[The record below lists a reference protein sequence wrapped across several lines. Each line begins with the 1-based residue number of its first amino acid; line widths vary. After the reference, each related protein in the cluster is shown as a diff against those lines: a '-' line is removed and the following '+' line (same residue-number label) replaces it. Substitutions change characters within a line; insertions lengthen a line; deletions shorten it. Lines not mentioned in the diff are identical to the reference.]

1 MRRLILGL
9 ALSMLATTVLGLAAE
24 KAYHKGKYLDV
35 DSQAYQKNVGDMI
48 DVRIDKNYMYLRKPD
63 GGEVKT
69 RIVRRVRVN

>member
-24 KAYHKGKYLDV
+24 K